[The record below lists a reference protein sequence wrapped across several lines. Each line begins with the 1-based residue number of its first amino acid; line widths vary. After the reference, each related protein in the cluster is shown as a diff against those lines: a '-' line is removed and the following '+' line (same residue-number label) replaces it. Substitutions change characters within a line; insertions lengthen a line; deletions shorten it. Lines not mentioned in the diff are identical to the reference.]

1 MSKISGL
8 SLCALLLASLP
19 IAAQS
24 QPVSVSPASGSGH
37 SQTFTITATEPAGAT
52 SIDWTILMINSVF
65 DGETGCW
72 ISYNNVVKAAYLNI
86 GGSEWVAIP
95 DGLSLENSRCSVRLT
110 SASESGNNL
119 QLSFDISFR
128 SGAVGAQ
135 KMWAAMFSQSEKGE
149 YRQIGEWTAPPPA
162 AVPDFSYTLGPDFLT
177 LTAGQSVTLNFSA
190 GTLNGYSGIVSIS
203 ALPLGNPDGVTV
215 TTPAPFDVSMNHP
228 VFGGVTIHTSTSTPH
243 IDNLTI
249 YFTFSDGSI
258 QHTAPVKVFINAAS
272 GPPAPTVSARYTT
285 LAGPSS
291 MFIVTATDPSGYAAI
306 NSVNLL
312 INTAVDGRNACW
324 LNYSPIAGTGGGVLS
339 LASDDASDW
348 SASMP
353 ISDTNNFPAIIQNTQ
368 CFTGGAGPVTVSAS
382 GNTITLSI
390 ALTLT
395 PGFRGT
401 KDIYAR
407 ASNIQGGDS
416 GYRQQGQITLA
427 GGTAPDFVIG
437 LAPGPQTVTGADT
450 ATWTLSITGHD
461 GYHGVPSVSIAGLP
475 PNSTLTPPAVIGEG
489 QSTTFSVTT
498 TDDTPAG
505 SYPLTVTAV
514 DGLASHSARV
524 TLNVQN
530 EGIPEVD
537 ASPISGSG
545 PSYNLS
551 FTASSPAGSPEPA
564 GMTILIN
571 SSVDGRHACW
581 LHFDGQTTLASD
593 DGLAWAQASNG
604 QSQNSQCGIF
614 NVVDA
619 SAGST
624 LAFEVN
630 PWGETRS

>member
-1 MSKISGL
+1 
-8 SLCALLLASLP
+8 
-19 IAAQS
+19 
-24 QPVSVSPASGSGH
+24 
-37 SQTFTITATEPAGAT
+37 
-52 SIDWTILMINSVF
+52 MINSVF
-65 DGETGCW
+65 DGGTGCW
-72 ISYNNVVKAAYLNI
+72 ISYNNAAKAAYLNI
-86 GGSEWVAIP
+86 GGYEWVAIP
-95 DGLSLENSRCSVRLT
+95 DGLSLENSRCSVRLI

-119 QLSFDISFR
+119 QLSYDISFR
-128 SGAVGAQ
+128 SGAVGEQ
-135 KMWAAMFSQSEKGE
+135 KMWAAMFSPSERGD
-149 YRQIGEWTAPPPA
+149 YRQIGAWTAPPPA
-162 AVPDFSYTLGPDFLT
+162 ADPDFSFTLGPGALT
-177 LTAGQSVTLNFSA
+177 LTAGKSATLNFSA
-190 GTLNGYSGIVSIS
+190 GALNGYSGTVAIS
-203 ALPLGNPDGVTV
+203 ALPLGNPAGVTV
-215 TTPAPFDVSMNHP
+215 DTPAPFDISVNHP
-228 VFGGVTIHTSTSTPH
+228 VFGGVTIHTSTSTPPM
-243 IDNLTI
+243 DNLTI
-249 YFTFSDGSI
+249 YFTFSDGTI
-258 QHTAPVKVFINAAS
+258 QHTWPVKVFINAATA
-272 GPPAPTVSARYTT
+272 PPAPTVSARYTT

-306 NSVNLL
+306 NGVNLL

-324 LNYSPIAGTGGGVLS
+324 LNYSPIAGTDGGILS

-353 ISDTNNFPAIIQNTQ
+353 ISSTNNFPAIIQNTQ

-395 PGFRGT
+395 PSFRGT
-401 KDIYAR
+401 KNIYAQ

-416 GYRQQGQITLA
+416 GYGEQGQITLA
-427 GGTAPDFVIG
+427 GGTAPDFLIE
-437 LAPGPQTVTGADT
+437 LAPGPQTVTGACT
-450 ATWTLSITGHD
+450 TTWTLSITGRE
-461 GYHGVPSVSIAGLP
+461 GYNGTPSVSIDGLP
-475 PNSTLTPPAVIGEG
+475 PNSTLTPPAVIGAG

-530 EGIPEVD
+530 EGVPQVQ
-537 ASPISGSG
+537 ASPIAGSG

-551 FTASSPAGSPEPA
+551 FTASSPAGSPAPA

-581 LHFDGQTTLASD
+581 LYFDGQTTLASD
-593 DGLAWAQASNG
+593 DGTAWAQASNG
-604 QSQNSQCGIF
+604 QLQNSQCGIS

-624 LAFEVN
+624 LAFNATITFFSPFTAAGKNIYMDAVN
-630 PWGETRS
+630 HQGESGYRLIESWPY